1 LILADPP
8 STVTVILTD
17 RLQKP
22 SGFRYTG
29 LMALRTTS
37 RWAAIG
43 MLCVAWAV
51 RSVRAD
57 DALPTPPAS
66 PILSSDAMTEPQLR
80 AALAMLDAMRQALLK
95 IRANAP
101 ALLQSRVMDERG
113 RTFDDDW
120 QAYCL
125 TASDQADI
133 QAQFSAISAAL
144 DGQDLE
150 SAGRQRQVLYHRLT
164 VMGIQCKTI
173 GDYWQDVV
181 LHPPNWAPYL
191 AMLRENGV
199 ERHYAANIASLE
211 RTLKLQ
217 ARHGL
222 FIDAIGG
229 TLTQL
234 EGIRGRGQQRDLKDL
249 EGKARNPDFHKLYQM
264 TPATVCTPVA
274 ARSSGKAMP
283 AMDYSQPQPKL
294 TYPEEAQR
302 NREQGSVSVGL
313 IVPPTGCAREGFV
326 LGSSGYERLDRA
338 AVSYAMSLHL
348 LPAEEEGISVEA
360 LAVVPINFA
369 LRSP

>member
-1 LILADPP
+1 LILWGPP
-8 STVTVILTD
+8 FTVIVILTQ
-17 RLQKP
+17 RLREP
-22 SGFRYTG
+22 SGLRYTD

-37 RWAAIG
+37 QWAAIG

-57 DALPTPPAS
+57 EALPPAAA
-66 PILSSDAMTEPQLR
+66 PLLSSDAMTEPQLR
-80 AALAMLDAMRQALLK
+80 ASLSMLDAMREALLK
-95 IRANAP
+95 VRANVP
-101 ALLQSRVMDERG
+101 ALLSSRVMDERG
-113 RTFDDDW
+113 RTFADDW

-125 TASDQADI
+125 NASDQADI
-133 QAQFSAISAAL
+133 QAQFTAISAAL

-150 SAGRQRQVLYHRLT
+150 SASRQRQVLYHRLT

-181 LHPPNWAPYL
+181 LHPPDWAPYL

-199 ERHYAANIASLE
+199 EPHYAVNIASLE

-217 ARHGL
+217 ARNGL

-234 EGIRGRGQQRDLKDL
+234 EGIRGRGQQRDRKEL
-249 EGKARNPDFHKLYQM
+249 EGKATTPDFHGLYPM
-264 TPATVCTPVA
+264 TTTASCAPVA
-274 ARSSGKAMP
+274 ARSSGKATP
-283 AMDYSQPQPKL
+283 GMDYSQPQPKL
-294 TYPEEAQR
+294 IYPEESRR

-326 LGSSGYERLDRA
+326 LGSSGFERLDRA

-348 LPAEEEGISVEA
+348 LPAEENGISIEA
-360 LAVVPINFA
+360 LAVLPINFA